1 MAERLIQEGM
11 RWRGSLPGAARC
23 PCGRA
28 MRYSPATCFF
38 MAMTSLS
45 SSMHLSSVISMPQFA
60 WIAGSFA
67 HVTRSPCAHAC
78 SPNKISQ
85 LLPPDALHESF

>member
-11 RWRGSLPGAARC
+11 RWRDGSLPGVARC
-23 PCGRA
+23 PSGRA

-60 WIAGSFA
+60 
-67 HVTRSPCAHAC
+67 
-78 SPNKISQ
+78 
-85 LLPPDALHESF
+85 